1 MRKIKIENSLMK
13 NFESGS
19 KKIERKKFFF
29 YSGALAFGML
39 AASKF
44 PFNIFK
50 STQSLSAG
58 KESSIKITQN
68 PNAVKRN
75 SRQDNN
81 G

>member
-1 MRKIKIENSLMK
+1 MTEKNSFTEK
-13 NFESGS
+13 FSN
-19 KKIERKKFFF
+19 KHNRKKFFMF
-29 YSGALAFGML
+29 SGILAFGML

-44 PFNIFK
+44 PFNLLK
-50 STQSLSAG
+50 SNQREITN

-75 SRQDNN
+75 SRQENN

>member
-1 MRKIKIENSLMK
+1 MTDSIADTKKNVNTGKIK
-13 NFESGS
+13 
-19 KKIERKKFFF
+19 RKKFFL
-29 YSGALAFGML
+29 YSGALALGML
-39 AASKF
+39 AVSKF

-50 STQSLSAG
+50 SNQDTNIR
-58 KESSIKITQN
+58 KNSSIKITQN

>member
-1 MRKIKIENSLMK
+1 MSENIIFKEKVNEKIK
-13 NFESGS
+13 
-19 KKIERKKFFF
+19 RKKFFL
-29 YSGALAFGML
+29 YSGVLAFGMV

-44 PFNIFK
+44 PFNLFNTNQKVI
-50 STQSLSAG
+50 TN

-75 SRQDNN
+75 SRQENN

>member
-1 MRKIKIENSLMK
+1 MNNTVIDTNIINTNKIK
-13 NFESGS
+13 
-19 KKIERKKFFF
+19 RKKFFL
-29 YSGALAFGML
+29 YSGAIAFGMF

-44 PFNIFK
+44 PFNIFSSNQTVNNK
-50 STQSLSAG
+50 

-75 SRQDNN
+75 SRQENN

>member
-1 MRKIKIENSLMK
+1 MQDKIIESKKVLEAPKIKRK
-13 NFESGS
+13 N
-19 KKIERKKFFF
+19 FFF
-29 YSGALAFGML
+29 YSGALAFGMF

-44 PFNIFK
+44 PFNILK
-50 STQSLSAG
+50 TTQDTNTR
-58 KESSIKITQN
+58 KDSSIKITQN